1 MIRKYAVIAT
11 ILWFAT
17 SSRAFALG
25 LGEIEVQSALNDPFQ
40 AVIALTSAT
49 DNEIEELKVS
59 IASPQSFQRAGIP
72 RPLILSSFRFKA
84 ERTSAGKPV
93 IRIST
98 KDSIHEPFLEFLV
111 EAVWAKGRM
120 VRQYTVLIDPPY
132 TMPATP
138 SVPAAPVT
146 RAPSAAAAAPEP
158 APAISTPAAAPVP
171 VQAAPAART
180 PAADNYGPIRRNET
194 LWTIAKRLRPDSGIS
209 MEQMMLALQ
218 RANPDAFIKNNINN
232 LKAGA
237 VLAVPDREEIL
248 AMSVSDATRET
259 GRQNS
264 EWKSARAA
272 VRAETAAQ
280 ESTAVSATDVTETRL
295 QLVAPEADAVEAA
308 SAAGGTPGDD
318 VQPAEAGSNELE
330 QQLAMA
336 TEEAEAS
343 RAQSSELQAR
353 VTELEDQVTDM
364 QRLLELKDAQLAS
377 MQNRQAGAA
386 DTLQPGEDTAAAQEP
401 VDAMVPDAEPATAD
415 AETTAPE
422 SQDEA
427 GAKPVTEPA
436 VLEEPNGL
444 VDRLLDNPVLTA
456 LGVIVA
462 MVLGGFLWAST
473 RQRKH
478 SDLFSEEPT
487 LASRLSESRPL
498 SEPVFETKPGFDE
511 EPANLAA
518 GEIGP
523 LATDLEGDPLTEA
536 DVFIAY
542 GRVQQAEDV
551 IQGALRKTPEDR
563 ELKVKLLEIYHAAG
577 NGAAFDAHAEGF
589 RRTIDADDPVW
600 ETIAVMGHQLSPEN
614 PAYRSVSATD
624 TSPDAD
630 VDFDMDL
637 SGMDDETHAGDA
649 TVDEDLGL
657 DYADTGVSG
666 NGLPETIEFSLD
678 DQDET
683 ADSPVAVEDET
694 EGMLDS
700 SDEVSTKLDLA
711 RAYIDMGDPDSARNI
726 LEEVLEEGNQDQRKE
741 AENLFSQAS

>member
-1 MIRKYAVIAT
+1 MSRKYAVIAT

-17 SSRAFALG
+17 TSRAFALG

-40 AVIALTSAT
+40 AVITLTSAT
-49 DNEIEELKVS
+49 DDELEELKVS
-59 IASPQSFQRAGIP
+59 IASQQSFRQADIP
-72 RPLILSSFRFKA
+72 RPLILDSFRFKT

-98 KDSIHEPFLEFLV
+98 RDSIHEPFLEFLV
-111 EAVWAKGRM
+111 EVVWLKGRM

-138 SVPAAPVT
+138 PAPPTPVT
-146 RAPSAAAAAPEP
+146 RAPAPAVAAP
-158 APAISTPAAAPVP
+158 APAPAVSTPAAAPVP
-171 VQAAPAART
+171 VQAAPVART
-180 PAADNYGPIRRNET
+180 PATDNYGPIRRNET

-218 RANPDAFIKNNINN
+218 RANPDAFINNNINN

-248 AMSVSDATRET
+248 AMSASDASREA
-259 GRQNS
+259 GRQHS
-264 EWKSARAA
+264 EWKSARAGDK
-272 VRAETAAQ
+272 AEAAKPETTAG
-280 ESTAVSATDVTETRL
+280 SATVVTETRL

-308 SAAGGTPGDD
+308 SAAAGTPGDD
-318 VQPAEAGSNELE
+318 VQPAAAGSNELE

-336 TEEAEAS
+336 TEAAEAG
-343 RAQSSELQAR
+343 RAQSGELQTR
-353 VTELEDQVTDM
+353 VTELEDQVADM

-386 DTLQPGEDTAAAQEP
+386 DTLQSVDDAAATEEP
-401 VDAMVPDAEPATAD
+401 LAAAAIDA
-415 AETTAPE
+415 APE
-422 SQDEA
+422 SQDDA
-427 GAKPVTEPA
+427 GTEPDTEAA
-436 VLEEPNGL
+436 VIEEPNGL

-478 SDLFSEEPT
+478 SDLFSDEPT
-487 LASRLSESRPL
+487 MANRLSESRQEPG
-498 SEPVFETKPGFDE
+498 PVFETRYDFKE
-511 EPANLAA
+511 EPASLVTD
-518 GEIGP
+518 EIGP
-523 LATDLEGDPLTEA
+523 LEADAEGDPLTEA

-551 IQGALRKTPEDR
+551 IQGALRKSPEDR
-563 ELKVKLLEIYHAAG
+563 ELKFKLLEIYHAAG
-577 NGAAFDAHAEGF
+577 NAAAFDTHAEGF

-600 ETIAVMGHQLSPEN
+600 EQIAVMGHQLSPDN
-614 PAYRSVSATD
+614 PAYRPDSATD

-666 NGLPETIEFSLD
+666 NGLPESIEFSLD
-678 DQDET
+678 EQDLT
-683 ADSPVAVEDET
+683 TDSAVAVEDET

-711 RAYIDMGDPDSARNI
+711 RAYVDMGDPDSARNI
-726 LEEVLEEGNQDQRKE
+726 LEEVLEEGNDDQRKE
-741 AENLFSQAS
+741 AENLFSQVS